1 MAPAFTGTWQ
11 PFIWD
16 RTCARPLATHP
27 DDRPGNRLDRLRDP
41 RHPYS
46 VLLPVGFTVPTMSP
60 WPRWALTP
68 PFHPYLPRKA
78 VCFLWHFPWGRPRR
92 TLSGTVFPWSPDFP
106 PSAAFRPLQ
115 SAAAQPTGRRCL
127 AHARR
132 KDQRETLPRE
142 NERQNPF
149 DSPARPAAR
158 ESRDPR
164 RCGRSRP
171 NSSRP
176 RHCRRSKAQCARSRR
191 NRHRDSRARYR
202 L

>member
-1 MAPAFTGTWQ
+1 MAPVCTGTWQ

-27 DDRPGNRLDRLRDP
+27 DDRPGNRLKRLRAS

-46 VLLPVGFTVPTMSP
+46 VLLPVGFTVPSMSP

-106 PSAAFRPLQ
+106 PPAAFRHLR
-115 SAAAQPTGRRCL
+115 SAAARPTGPRSL
-127 AHARR
+127 AKEPGH
-132 KDQRETLPRE
+132 DQR
-142 NERQNPF
+142 N
-149 DSPARPAAR
+149 
-158 ESRDPR
+158 R
-164 RCGRSRP
+164 RHGASQ
-171 NSSRP
+171 
-176 RHCRRSKAQCARSRR
+176 CRNARSRAQQPQR
-191 NRHRDSRARYR
+191 AGAAVMHQSSSRF
-202 L
+202 LTLPQ

>member
-1 MAPAFTGTWQ
+1 MAPAFAGTWQ

-27 DDRPGNRLDRLRDP
+27 DDRPGNRLDRLRGP

-46 VLLPVGFTVPTMSP
+46 VLLPVGFTVPSMSP

-106 PSAAFRPLQ
+106 PSRARAAVR
-115 SAAAQPTGRRCL
+115 PTGEGEMR
-127 AHARR
+127 AGAPGV
-132 KDQRETLPRE
+132 K
-142 NERQNPF
+142 
-149 DSPARPAAR
+149 
-158 ESRDPR
+158 
-164 RCGRSRP
+164 
-171 NSSRP
+171 
-176 RHCRRSKAQCARSRR
+176 R
-191 NRHRDSRARYR
+191 NRAASGQLRAVIVRT
-202 L
+202 LAQ

>member
-1 MAPAFTGTWQ
+1 MAPARAGTWQ

-16 RTCARPLATHP
+16 QTCAWPLATHP
-27 DDRPGNRLDRLRDP
+27 DDRPGNGLDRLRGP

-106 PSAAFRPLQ
+106 HPAAFRPLQ
-115 SAAAQPTGRRCL
+115 SAAARPTGRRCL
-127 AHARR
+127 AHAER
-132 KDQRETLPRE
+132 KDQREKVLSG
-142 NERQNPF
+142 NERRNPF
-149 DSPARPAAR
+149 CSPVHPSGR
-158 ESRDPR
+158 ESPGPR
-164 RCGRSRP
+164 RYGRSRRSFSP
-171 NSSRP
+171 PPRCRPSGVPRARP
-176 RHCRRSKAQCARSRR
+176 RRSRR
-191 NRHRDSRARYR
+191 RDSRAPCKW
-202 L
+202 